1 MIDELKKPLEDIKDN
16 FKSRLESPYW
26 GFIFF
31 SWLGFNWQNI
41 ARLLMSEKPVETRI
55 IEITSQHLFFLH
67 YWLAPVV
74 LGVILAISTPYLQLL
89 IGLAHSK
96 AVQYKDNEIKE
107 LKKKEQ
113 ENINDLEIFQ
123 IDLEEKTISK
133 RQESRVR
140 QEMIESRKSTRLAF
154 QEFRKRKFEVGI
166 EALEADEHKLQ
177 LKISEAEKQK
187 AIVDNALN
195 LALSQ
200 QDLIVQKLNKIAGVY
215 FDFEGLN
222 NRDDFSRFMAVL
234 DRTNA
239 LKIDDLSDEFRSMM
253 EKEVI
258 SRNLRKE

>member
-74 LGVILAISTPYLQLL
+74 LGVILAISTPYFQLL

-96 AVQYKDNEIKE
+96 AVQYKDNEIKA
-107 LKKKEQ
+107 LKKTER

-123 IDLEEKTISK
+123 IDLEEKIISK

-154 QEFRKRKFEVGI
+154 QAFRKRKFEVDI

-195 LALSQ
+195 FALSQ

-222 NRDDFSRFMAVL
+222 NRDDFQKFMAVL